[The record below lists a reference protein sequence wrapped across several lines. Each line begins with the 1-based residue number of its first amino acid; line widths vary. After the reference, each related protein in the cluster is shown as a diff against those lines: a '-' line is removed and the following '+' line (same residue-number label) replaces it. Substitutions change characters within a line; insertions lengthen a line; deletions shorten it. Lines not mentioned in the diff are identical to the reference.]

1 MSAHPHLRA
10 FAEDVTRGLGV
21 PKACAAIIEVLALHR
36 RRLSFSE
43 ISNRV
48 RMSERSLR
56 SHLQTLVRRG
66 VLKRAVSVT
75 PRRRLAYEYYI
86 APLGDIVAMLRDEV
100 VSRIERLRRVATEL
114 RAARRTSA

>member
-1 MSAHPHLRA
+1 MSAQPHLRA
-10 FAEDVTRGLGV
+10 FAEEVTRGLGV
-21 PKACAAIIEVLALHR
+21 PRACATIIEVLALHR

-43 ISNRV
+43 ISMRV

-66 VLKRAVSVT
+66 VLRRAVSVS

-86 APLGDIVAMLRDEV
+86 APLSEIVAMLRGEV
-100 VSRIERLRRVATEL
+100 LSRIERLKRVSMEL
-114 RAARRTSA
+114 RTARRSTA